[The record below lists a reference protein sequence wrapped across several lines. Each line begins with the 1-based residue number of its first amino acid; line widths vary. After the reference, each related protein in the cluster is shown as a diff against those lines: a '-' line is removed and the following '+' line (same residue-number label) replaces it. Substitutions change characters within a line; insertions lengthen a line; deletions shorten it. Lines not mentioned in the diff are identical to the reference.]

1 MIVNKKISQLE
12 RMSYQYYKIVHAIR
26 MAIAFTLT
34 FTMLRIFF
42 PAGDNWPLVIMVT
55 IMGPFSYWG
64 NVMSRAIQRCGG
76 TIIGAIVGLCALLI
90 EHYSLPLMTVWC
102 SLAMFAGGY
111 LALGKRP
118 YMGLLIGITLCA
130 VTGTATDHIEEALI
144 RSSEAIIG
152 SLLALIFTSIFPQKA
167 FIHWNILMFETL
179 NMRTAIYRADIT
191 PNVVVR
197 PDLSILRRTV
207 VDNIDR
213 INSLGDAS
221 HKEINVDVRAFEIIH
236 REFEKTVNML
246 DLMSDS
252 YWRNDQ
258 CRIVMLTDNKLKKH
272 QEQIINM
279 LHDVSLLMYFVNG
292 GSKSNLQENIDYNSE
307 SLSQSGNEEEVSAE
321 KSTPTSDYG
330 HLISDIIRQIESL
343 KSSLHVVL

>member
-12 RMSYQYYKIVHAIR
+12 RMSYRYYKIVHAIR

-90 EHYSLPLMTVWC
+90 EHYSLALMTVWC

-179 NMRTAIYRADIT
+179 NMRTAIYRADIS

-197 PDLSILRRTV
+197 PDLSKLRGTV
-207 VDNIDR
+207 IDNIDR

-221 HKEINVDVRAFEIIH
+221 HKEINVDIRTFEIIH
-236 REFEKTVNML
+236 REFEKTFNML

-258 CRIVMLTDNKLKKH
+258 CRIDMLNDNKLKKH
-272 QEQIINM
+272 QKQIINM
-279 LHDVSLLMYFVNG
+279 LHEVSMLMYFVNE
-292 GSKSNLQENIDYNSE
+292 SNESNHHGNLEANSE
-307 SLSQSGNEEEVSAE
+307 SLSHRDNKDDITADKKNPISNY
-321 KSTPTSDYG
+321 D
-330 HLISDIIRQIESL
+330 HLTNNIFHQIESL
-343 KSSLHVVL
+343 KSSLHLVL